1 MLNKLDIIET
11 LKEFKSNQN
20 SQFGILKIGLFGSY
34 AREQN
39 TEDSDIDVFVETE
52 TPNAFNIVHLKDALE
67 SIFNR
72 KVDIVRIRK
81 NMNQFLKSR
90 IDKEGIYV

>member
-1 MLNKLDIIET
+1 MLNKFSIIET
-11 LKEFKSNQN
+11 LKEFKVKQKN
-20 SQFGILKIGLFGSY
+20 QFGILEIGLFGSY

-39 TEDSDIDVFVETE
+39 TEESDIDIFVETE

-67 SIFNR
+67 SLFNK

-90 IDKEGIYV
+90 IEKEGIYV